1 MYESALFYHTNGMS
15 YYNYHGMI
23 KKRIRNHELVAYQYV
38 DHYHN
43 IRPCLLLYFNDGTC
57 KPIREY
63 RFMEYAP
70 ILLHWEEEKKQ
81 MKRRN

>member
-1 MYESALFYHTNGMS
+1 MG

-23 KKRIRNHELVAYQYV
+23 KRRIQNHELIQYEYV
-38 DHYHN
+38 DEYHH
-43 IRPCLLLYFNDGTC
+43 IHPCLLLYFNDGTI

-70 ILLHWEEEKKQ
+70 ILLKWEEETKQ
-81 MKRRN
+81 KKRRN